1 MPTGDDSVAQISHGL
16 SVLLRRDTQR
26 RILELVAK
34 RAGVDLGPAAC
45 WVLAQIDR
53 SPEAGP
59 LHLARVHS
67 VDPGRLAAAFGELE
81 TRGLI
86 EKSGAASGASPRHA
100 LTEAGRETLRRLDVA
115 RRERIGELLAD
126 WSPDEHRQVA
136 ELLRRYASDV
146 PDEAPGPQPAPKV
159 S

>member
-1 MPTGDDSVAQISHGL
+1 MPSDGDSVAQISHGL
-16 SVLLRRDTQR
+16 SVILRRDTQR
-26 RILELVAK
+26 QILELVAK

-53 SPEAGP
+53 SPEASP
-59 LHLARVHS
+59 LDLARIHS
-67 VDPGRLAAAFGELE
+67 VDPARLAAALGDLE

-86 EKSGAASGASPRHA
+86 DKSGAASGARPPYG

-115 RRERIGELLAD
+115 RRERIGDLLAD
-126 WSPDEHRQVA
+126 WSPDQHRQVA

-146 PDEAPGPQPAPKV
+146 PDEAPAPQPAPKL